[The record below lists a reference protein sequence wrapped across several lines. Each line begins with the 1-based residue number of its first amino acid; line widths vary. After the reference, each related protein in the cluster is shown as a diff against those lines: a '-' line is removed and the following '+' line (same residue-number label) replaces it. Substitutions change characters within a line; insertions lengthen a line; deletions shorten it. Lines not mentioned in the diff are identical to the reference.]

1 VINRFVGKPRRRH
14 GSFGVDRVGV
24 SELRLAE
31 LAAGGMVDLGS
42 CCPPVR
48 VVIRAIQL
56 VCGTGAAAKVEGW
69 LRWAKTTSGGG
80 VTMAADSAFCETSA
94 L

>member
-56 VCGTGAAAKVEGW
+56 VCGTRSSATGDGIGLPCPVGRFCPGRAW
-69 LRWAKTTSGGG
+69 RGGPLVCLG
-80 VTMAADSAFCETSA
+80 G